1 MSRRWA
7 LRGVAALGL
16 SGLVSCAGRPRPAD
30 VGARRTAHRYGRR
43 RSQVC
48 DLWLP
53 PAGTPGRVAVL
64 VHGGFWRAGYDRR
77 LEDAV
82 AADLVGAGWAV
93 WNTDY
98 RPVGAGGGWPATL
111 DDAAAAVHLFAEAA
125 GEHALPLDRV
135 ALVGHSAGGQL
146 ALCAAARAA
155 ADPGARVRA
164 AGVVAQAGEL
174 DLVAADAADLGGGAV
189 RALLGGRAA
198 EVPERYA
205 AADPVRLAPLGAPVL
220 AVTGADDGT
229 VPPEQSERYAAAA
242 RAAGGDVELLV
253 VPGEDHLAHL
263 DPASASWAGAR
274 DWLDA
279 LLPA

>member
-7 LRGVAALGL
+7 LRGAAALGL

-30 VGARRTAHRYGRR
+30 VGAVRTPHRYGRR
-43 RSQVC
+43 RAQVC

-53 PAGTPGRVAVL
+53 PTGAPGRVAVL

-77 LEDAV
+77 LQDAV

-111 DDAAAAVHLFAEAA
+111 DDAEAAVQLLGAVAA
-125 GEHALPLDRV
+125 QHRLPLDRV

-146 ALCAAARAA
+146 ALSSAARAA
-155 ADPGARVRA
+155 ADPEARVRA
-164 AGVVAQAGEL
+164 AGVVAQAGVL
-174 DLVAADAADLGGGAV
+174 DLVAADATDLGRGAV
-189 RALLGGRAA
+189 RDLLGGRAG

-205 AADPVRLAPLGAPVL
+205 ASDPAQLAPLGAPVL
-220 AVTGADDGT
+220 AVTGARDTT
-229 VPPEQSERYAAAA
+229 VPPEQSRRYARAA
-242 RAAGGDVELLV
+242 RASGGVVELV
-253 VPGEDHLAHL
+253 EVPDEDHLAHL
-263 DPASASWAGAR
+263 DPTSASWRAAR
-274 DWLDA
+274 DWLDE